1 MENILTSVAL
11 YNLVG
16 QYQQLA
22 EKLSAMDL
30 DATTIADTIEST
42 GITDEIAVKAQ
53 GYEMVA
59 RTLEMH
65 APAIDVEIERLS
77 ALKKQRQKAAAGLR
91 DYLKTQMI
99 ASGITKLESPL
110 FKIALQNN
118 PPAVDVFEPGTVP
131 SEFMKQ
137 PEPPPPAPDK
147 KAIAGA
153 LKAGIDVPGCRL
165 VQGQRLAIS

>member
-1 MENILTSVAL
+1 MTSVAL

-16 QYQQLA
+16 QYHQLA

-30 DATTIADTIEST
+30 DPATIADTIEST

-65 APAIDVEIERLS
+65 APAIDAEIERLT
-77 ALKKQRQKAAAGLR
+77 ALKKQRQNAAKGLR
-91 DYLKTQMI
+91 DYLKAQMQ
-99 ASGITKLESPL
+99 AAGITKLESPL

-118 PPAVDVFEPGTVP
+118 PPAVDVYEPGLIP
-131 SEFMKQ
+131 AEFMKQ
-137 PEPPPPAPDK
+137 KPPPPPEVDK
-147 KAIAGA
+147 TAIKDAI
-153 LKAGIDVPGCRL
+153 KAGREVPGAKL
-165 VQGQRLAIS
+165 SQGQRLAIS